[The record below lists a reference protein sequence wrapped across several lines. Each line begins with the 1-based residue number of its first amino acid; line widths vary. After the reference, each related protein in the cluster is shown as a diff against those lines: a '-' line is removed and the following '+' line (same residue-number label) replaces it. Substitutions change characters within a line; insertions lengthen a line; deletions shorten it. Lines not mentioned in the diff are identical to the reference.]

1 MMRRS
6 MRAICNPSPYFTTSV
21 KAVDAVRPE
30 DITVM
35 VGMKLPVIADP
46 LASNV
51 RVPEG
56 LVSVDA
62 YFTWTPAGSPDTET
76 RAVSLGESIWIGI
89 VTGAAPGVSSIVAIG
104 R

>member
-1 MMRRS
+1 MTTYLS

-21 KAVDAVRPE
+21 KPVDAVRPE

-35 VGMKLPVIADP
+35 VGMKLPTIADP

-62 YFTWTPAGSPDTET
+62 YFTWTPQAVPTPRPERFRLGRQSGS
-76 RAVSLGESIWIGI
+76 ES
-89 VTGAAPGVSSIVAIG
+89 
-104 R
+104 